1 MHQFF
6 RQGSIRMDMLG
17 QLLPFVFLIAIMY
30 FIIIRPQQQQAKRH
44 AEMLESLG
52 KGEKV
57 VTNGGLIVVIHK
69 VEENFFS
76 VKIND
81 DVIVKITKDAIAR
94 KYEDE
99 A

>member
-1 MHQFF
+1 
-6 RQGSIRMDMLG
+6 MDIIS

-30 FIIIRPQQQQAKRH
+30 FIIIRPQQQQAKKH
-44 AEMLESLG
+44 AEMLTSLA

-57 VTNGGLIVVIHK
+57 VTNGGLIVVISK

-76 VKIND
+76 VKLND
-81 DVIVKITKDAIAR
+81 ATIIKITKDAVAR

>member
-1 MHQFF
+1 MEIL
-6 RQGSIRMDMLG
+6 S

-30 FIIIRPQQQQAKRH
+30 FVIIRPQQKEASSRK
-44 AEMLESLG
+44 EMIEALK
-52 KGEKV
+52 KGDKV
-57 VTNGGLIVVIHK
+57 VTAGGVIATVYK
-69 VEENFFS
+69 VEENFLS

-81 DVIVKITKDAIAR
+81 DTIVKMTKDAVAR

>member
-1 MHQFF
+1 
-6 RQGSIRMDMLG
+6 MDIIS

-30 FIIIRPQQQQAKRH
+30 FIIIRPQQQQAKKH
-44 AEMLESLG
+44 AAMLEGLG

-57 VTNGGLIVVIHK
+57 VTNGGLIVVISK

-76 VKIND
+76 VKLND
-81 DVIVKITKDAIAR
+81 ATIVKMTKDAIAR

-99 A
+99 V

>member
-1 MHQFF
+1 
-6 RQGSIRMDMLG
+6 MDILG

-30 FIIIRPQQQQAKRH
+30 FIIIRPQQQQAKQH
-44 AEMLESLG
+44 AAMLEALG
-52 KGEKV
+52 KGDKV
-57 VTNGGLIVVIHK
+57 VTNGGLIAVIYK

-76 VKIND
+76 VKLND
-81 DVIVKITKDAIAR
+81 NMIVKITKDAVAR

>member
-1 MHQFF
+1 
-6 RQGSIRMDMLG
+6 MDILS

-30 FIIIRPQQQQAKRH
+30 FIIIRPQQQEAKKH
-44 AEMLESLG
+44 KAMLESLK
-52 KGEKV
+52 KGDKV

-69 VEENFFS
+69 VEEMFFN
-76 VKIND
+76 VKLND
-81 DVIVKITKDAIAR
+81 DVLVKITKDALAR

>member
-1 MHQFF
+1 
-6 RQGSIRMDMLG
+6 MDIIS

-30 FIIIRPQQQQAKRH
+30 FIIIRPQQQQAKKH
-44 AEMLESLG
+44 TAMLAELA

-57 VTNGGLIVVIHK
+57 VTNGGLIVVISK

-76 VKIND
+76 VKLND
-81 DVIVKITKDAIAR
+81 ATIIKITKDAVAR